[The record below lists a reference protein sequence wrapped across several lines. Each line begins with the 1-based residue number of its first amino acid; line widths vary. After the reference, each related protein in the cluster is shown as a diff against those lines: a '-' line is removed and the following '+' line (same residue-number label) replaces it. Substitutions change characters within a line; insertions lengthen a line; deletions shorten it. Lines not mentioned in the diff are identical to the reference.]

1 MDPRPK
7 MRAPDPR
14 AEPEPR
20 VNARSTRLSAIL
32 LTTLT
37 GFTGL
42 AYEVTW
48 QKYLATL
55 LGSHAEATAGVLAIF
70 LGGLSAGYAIF
81 GRITRHR
88 ATRAMATGGSARLLA
103 LYAVVEGGI
112 GAYALLFPSL
122 FGIASR
128 VSVLVPAANAG
139 LAFGF
144 DLALCVLLIGLPAIL
159 MGGTIP
165 VLTLALARDREHA
178 TRVHAWIYGAN
189 TAGACAGALASAFVL
204 IPHLGLDGVLYA
216 MGAVNL
222 LAGAA
227 FALLGAFGAGESAFG
242 SEERSE
248 VQVRRFAAYAMVAL
262 LAGFAM
268 MAIQTILNRIA
279 ALSLGSSNFTFAIV
293 VSVFVL
299 CIAAGS
305 LAVSALRS
313 IPRWTI
319 VASQWLVVLLLFLL
333 YRGIDDAPYWAFALA
348 GIFSRLDVAFYP
360 FQAATAASLFFVF
373 AIPIGL
379 SGALLPLLFHH
390 LRGELSDLGAVAG
403 RLYSW
408 NTVGSLLGALLG
420 GQLLLLFLDL
430 GDVYR
435 VALAALVL
443 QAAILTVLVQRVS
456 APLVA
461 VLVVLPALA
470 GVWMLPGW
478 APEQLAAGLF
488 RRHGQS
494 EVDFDGADAFFERV
508 EEDAERRQMKIVFY
522 EDDPTSTITVRERP
536 RIDGRLNRSIINNGK
551 SDGNLIAD
559 YQTMSLLALLP
570 ALLADAP
577 ETCFVIGYGT
587 GVTAGE
593 LAALSGVRRVE
604 VAEISRAVIEA
615 APWFEEGNLGAS
627 KNPKVVI
634 ERGDAYRTLLRREAE
649 SIDVVVSEPS
659 NPWVTG
665 VEMLYSREFLEAARD
680 RLSPGGVYSQW
691 FHLYETDREI
701 VELVFRTFTSV
712 FPHVS
717 VWYTLKSD
725 ILLLGFKRAHHALD
739 VDEIAS
745 RFARPDFRAGFQR
758 AKIQNLASLLSHE
771 LLPLGVLHA
780 AGLEG
785 PVHTL
790 RHPLL
795 SDLAARAFFRG
806 GGINTLPKYPTPEA
820 ARIGHRNSLLRRRA
834 VTPGGA
840 TERVIEAAVRETC
853 RHRQAVECATLL
865 AVWRRV
871 SRRPEQVEVY
881 MRQLRR
887 TWNID
892 VLRDTNLD
900 VIEVLLSG
908 EPRSV
913 DESRSLGRAT
923 MISRRFSSH
932 YHHAFPFERRALRAA
947 WDACREEACA
957 SERRRFE
964 DELGALD
971 LPAVETK

>member
-1 MDPRPK
+1 MI
-7 MRAPDPR
+7 
-14 AEPEPR
+14 
-20 VNARSTRLSAIL
+20 RLSAIL
-32 LTTLT
+32 LTILT

-81 GRITRHR
+81 GQITRRR
-88 ATRAMATGGSARLLA
+88 ANRAMASGGSAGLLG
-103 LYAVVEGGI
+103 LYAMVECGI

-128 VSVLVPAANAG
+128 LSVLGPAANAG

-144 DLALCVLLIGLPAIL
+144 DLVLCVLLIGLPAVL

-178 TRVHAWIYGAN
+178 TRVHAWIYAAN
-189 TAGACAGALASAFVL
+189 TAGACAGALAGAFFL
-204 IPHLGLDGVLYA
+204 IPNLGLDGASYA
-216 MGAVNL
+216 MGGMNL

-227 FALLGAFGAGESAFG
+227 FALLGALGAGEPVFRN
-242 SEERSE
+242 EERSE
-248 VQVRRFAAYAMVAL
+248 VPVRRFPAYAVVAL

-268 MAIQTILNRIA
+268 MAIQTILNRVA
-279 ALSLGSSNFTFAIV
+279 GLSLGSSHFTFAIV
-293 VSVFVL
+293 VAVFVL

-305 LAVSALRS
+305 LAVSAFRS
-313 IPRWTI
+313 IPSWTL
-319 VASQWLVVLLLFLL
+319 VASQWLLVLLLYLL
-333 YRGIDDAPYWAFALA
+333 YPGIDDAPYWAFALA
-348 GIFSRLDVAFYP
+348 GVFSRFDVAFYP
-360 FQAATAASLFFVF
+360 FHAATAASLFFVF

-430 GDVYR
+430 DGVYR

-443 QAAILTVLVQRVS
+443 EAAILTVLVQRVS

-461 VLVVLPALA
+461 LFVVLPALA
-470 GVWMLPGW
+470 GLWMSPGW
-478 APEQLAAGLF
+478 SPDQLAAGLF
-488 RRHGQS
+488 RRHERS
-494 EVDFDGADAFFERV
+494 EEDFHGADAFFERN
-508 EEDAERRQMKIVFY
+508 AEQLQKRNIVFH
-522 EDDPTSTITVRERP
+522 EDDPTSTISVSEGP
-536 RIDGRLNRSIINNGK
+536 RVDGRLNRSIITNGK
-551 SDGNLIAD
+551 SDGNLIHD
-559 YQTMSLLALLP
+559 YPTMSMLALVP
-570 ALLADAP
+570 ALLAEEP

-593 LAALSGVRRVE
+593 LAALSSVRRVE

-615 APWFEEGNLGAS
+615 APWFDEGNHRAS
-627 KNPKVVI
+627 RNPKVTI
-634 ERGDAYRTLLRREAE
+634 ERGDAYRTLRRRAEE
-649 SIDVVVSEPS
+649 SIDIVVSEPS

-665 VEMLYSREFLEAARD
+665 VEMLYSREFLEAARE
-680 RLSPGGVYSQW
+680 RLSPGGVYAQW
-691 FHLYETDREI
+691 FHLYETDRATLD
-701 VELVFRTFTSV
+701 LVLRTFASV

-717 VWYTLKSD
+717 VWYTLRAD
-725 ILLLGFKRAHHALD
+725 ILLLGFKRSDGALD
-739 VDEIAS
+739 VDEIVS
-745 RFARPDFRAGFQR
+745 RFARPDFKAGFQR
-758 AKIQNLASLLSHE
+758 ANIQNVASLLSHE

-780 AGLEG
+780 AGLDG
-785 PVHTL
+785 PLHTL

-806 GGINTLPKYPTPEA
+806 EGITVLPKYPSPEA
-820 ARIGHRNSLLRRRA
+820 ARIGSRNSLLRRRGL
-834 VTPGGA
+834 TPGGG
-840 TERVIEAAVRETC
+840 TSERVVEAAARETC
-853 RHRQAVECATLL
+853 KRRRAFECATLL
-865 AVWRRV
+865 AVWRKSS
-871 SRRPEQVEVY
+871 SRPAQVEAY
-881 MRQLRR
+881 LRQLRR
-887 TWNID
+887 AWNVD

-908 EPRSV
+908 ELRRV
-913 DESRSLGRAT
+913 DERQSLGRAT
-923 MISRRFSSH
+923 MISKRFSGH
-932 YHHAFPFERRALRAA
+932 YHHAFPFERRALRDA
-947 WDACREEACA
+947 WDACRGESCA
-957 SERRRFE
+957 SERQRLE
-964 DELGALD
+964 DELGALN
-971 LPAVETK
+971 LTGVETK